1 MNTLKSVTPTARL
14 HRLLSTLAIL
24 SLLIA
29 GCSDSETTST
39 TNNDT
44 PPQPER
50 SVLQGNDLNNL
61 GSSLLSLNPDG
72 PGGSPNQSLRSGDV
86 LQGDAEDN
94 VMIGALGVD
103 VMFAGDG
110 DDVMIGGTEDFNAN
124 VDGDN
129 LGSDNR
135 DRAFGEAG
143 DDLFI
148 WTPGDGSDFYD
159 GGTGVDVVA
168 FGVLGEERDN
178 AGNTDGAPFFNVS
191 PPGTNGSFNFDGIF
205 LDANTR
211 LPILSVSTSPGF
223 CTVLDYST
231 HPAELAALSLDHVVR
246 FSLRGIANAFDD
258 GSRSDDDGLRVA
270 LSLRN
275 VEYLVCTNRAVVDG
289 AGDANIQVLDI
300 SDYPPTVASL
310 SDLPLSVQQQIQ

>member
-1 MNTLKSVTPTARL
+1 MNTLKSVTPTA
-14 HRLLSTLAIL
+14 RLLSTLAIL

-39 TNNDT
+39 PNNDT
-44 PPQPER
+44 PSQPER

-191 PPGTNGSFNFDGIF
+191 PPGTDGSFNFDGIF

-211 LPILSVSTSPGF
+211 LPTLSVSTSPGF

-231 HPAELAALSLDHVVR
+231 HPTELATLSLDHVVR

-289 AGDANIQVLDI
+289 AGVANIQVLDI